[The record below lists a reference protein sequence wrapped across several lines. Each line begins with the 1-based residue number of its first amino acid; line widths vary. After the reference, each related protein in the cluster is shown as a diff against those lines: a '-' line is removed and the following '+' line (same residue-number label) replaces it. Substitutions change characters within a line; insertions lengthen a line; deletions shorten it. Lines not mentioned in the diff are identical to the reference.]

1 MKRWLIG
8 LFSIFT
14 AALSLILGGQAVNVR
29 AQQPP
34 TATAT
39 PSPTAQPMPTQMRD
53 LAALP
58 TRGAAPELVN
68 FSWLNS
74 DRPLRL
80 GDLRGQVVLL
90 EFWTFD
96 CINCIRTLPYV
107 QRWHQTYAGQG
118 LVVIGNH
125 YPEFSYERDIN
136 NVAAA
141 AERLG
146 VTYPIALD
154 TDGTTWRAYN
164 QRYWPTIYL
173 IDKWGEIRYMH
184 IGEGAYDRTEQ
195 SIQALL
201 AETYTPQAEATPT
214 VSAGQYLTPIEVL
227 NVRGGAGV
235 NFERIGS
242 IAPGM
247 IFTVLAEQNG
257 WYQIRYNGVNGYV
270 SSDYVTVGDY

>member
-8 LFSIFT
+8 LFSIAT

-29 AQQPP
+29 AQQP
-34 TATAT
+34 ASTAT
-39 PSPTAQPMPTQMRD
+39 PSPTSQPLPTQARN

-58 TRGAAPELVN
+58 TRGTAPELVN

-74 DRPLRL
+74 DHPLRL
-80 GDLRGQVVLL
+80 ADLRGQVVLL

-107 QRWHQTYAGQG
+107 ERWHQTYAAQG

-195 SIQALL
+195 NMQVLL
-201 AETYTPQAEATPT
+201 AEAYLAEPEATSA
-214 VSAGQYLTPIEVL
+214 VSAGQYLTPTEVL
-227 NVRGGAGV
+227 NVRNGAGV

-247 IFTVLAEQNG
+247 IFAVLAEQNG

-270 SSDYVTVGDY
+270 SGEYVTLGDN